1 MFLTKYKICICICI
15 TLMWAVTCPH
25 GGVTGAHTSI
35 KKDFAAEF
43 ILESKDAIESLPFIN
58 YMETAPQ

>member
-1 MFLTKYKICICICI
+1 
-15 TLMWAVTCPH
+15 MWAVTCPH

-43 ILESKDAIESLPFIN
+43 ILESKDAIEILPFVN
-58 YMETAPQ
+58 YMETATQ